1 VNGGVGRYW
10 RPMGLNPFRPQSV
23 SRADVA
29 MVVGA
34 VLVVAALVAWAIF
47 G

>member
-1 VNGGVGRYW
+1 
-10 RPMGLNPFRPQSV
+10 MGLNPFRPQTV
-23 SRADVA
+23 SPADIA

-34 VLVVAALVAWAIF
+34 VLAVAALVAWAVF

>member
-1 VNGGVGRYW
+1 MHTLAS
-10 RPMGLNPFRPQSV
+10 P
-23 SRADVA
+23 ADIA

-34 VLVVAALVAWAIF
+34 VIVVALLVAWAVF

>member
-1 VNGGVGRYW
+1 
-10 RPMGLNPFRPQSV
+10 MGLNPFRPQSV
-23 SRADVA
+23 SAADIA

-34 VLVVAALVAWAIF
+34 VVAVVALVAWAIL

>member
-1 VNGGVGRYW
+1 
-10 RPMGLNPFRPQSV
+10 MGLNPFRPQSV
-23 SRADVA
+23 SPADIA

-34 VLVVAALVAWAIF
+34 VVVVALLVAWAIL

>member
-1 VNGGVGRYW
+1 MV
-10 RPMGLNPFRPQSV
+10 MGLNPFRPHGV
-23 SRADVA
+23 TAADIA

-34 VLVVAALVAWAIF
+34 VVVVALLVAWAVF

>member
-1 VNGGVGRYW
+1 
-10 RPMGLNPFRPQSV
+10 MGLNPFRPQTV
-23 SRADVA
+23 SRADIA

-34 VLVVAALVAWAIF
+34 VVAVVALVAWAIL